1 MIRPAALEHSP
12 AMALTQAG
20 WAVRL
25 RLPRWD
31 DHVVER
37 LEQAGIEALEA
48 PAGFRCTP
56 LEVTLVTPDEQDT
69 VAADRV
75 GRALRGWTV
84 LLPRDF
90 LASGPV

>member
-1 MIRPAALEHSP
+1 
-12 AMALTQAG
+12 MALTQAG

-37 LEQAGIEALEA
+37 LEHEGIEALEA
-48 PAGFRCTP
+48 PQGFRCSP
-56 LEVTLVTPDEQDT
+56 LEVTLVTPDEREDSAE
-69 VAADRV
+69 VRV
-75 GRALRGWTV
+75 SRALRGWTV

-90 LASGPV
+90 VASGPA

>member
-1 MIRPAALEHSP
+1 
-12 AMALTQAG
+12 MALTQTG

-37 LEQAGIEALEA
+37 LEQAGIDAFEA
-48 PAGFRCTP
+48 PDSVYCKP
-56 LEVTLVTPDEQDT
+56 VEVTLITPDEAEASAT
-69 VAADRV
+69 ERVA
-75 GRALRGWTV
+75 RALRGWTV

-90 LASGPV
+90 VSSGPC

>member
-1 MIRPAALEHSP
+1 
-12 AMALTQAG
+12 MALTQAG

-31 DHVVER
+31 DHLVER
-37 LEQAGIEALEA
+37 LGHEGIEALEA

-56 LEVTLVTPDEQDT
+56 LEVTLVTPDEREDT
-69 VAADRV
+69 ATDRV

-90 LASGPV
+90 VASGPA